1 MPLKKLELV
10 RLAEKTEKPP
20 LFEPTDVFWVDPYIS
35 KHILHAHLDPDTD
48 DASRKPAT
56 IRSAALWIAEQAG
69 GGAGRKLL
77 DLGCGPGLYCREFA
91 KFGFDVT
98 GVDFSANSLEHAR
111 STARRNG
118 VLIKY
123 LEKNYIA
130 DELPAPFDVVTLIY
144 GDFCVLSDY
153 DRSLLLWKVRA
164 LLAPGGIFVFDVFT
178 RQYVERTGL
187 KSDWYVQLKDG
198 FWHPNPHLVLEQ
210 GFDYQEG
217 GVYLNQ
223 YTVFPAGSK
232 SKTYNIWH
240 RYYTRNS
247 IRSILEKHRL
257 SIVAE
262 HADLSG
268 KDIDHHS
275 EWIGIVARCRP

>member
-1 MPLKKLELV
+1 M
-10 RLAEKTEKPP
+10 
-20 LFEPTDVFWVDPYIS
+20 
-35 KHILHAHLDPDTD
+35 
-48 DASRKPAT
+48 
-56 IRSAALWIAEQAG
+56 
-69 GGAGRKLL
+69 
-77 DLGCGPGLYCREFA
+77 
-91 KFGFDVT
+91 
-98 GVDFSANSLEHAR
+98 
-111 STARRNG
+111 
-118 VLIKY
+118 
-123 LEKNYIA
+123 
-130 DELPAPFDVVTLIY
+130 
-144 GDFCVLSDY
+144 
-153 DRSLLLWKVRA
+153 
-164 LLAPGGIFVFDVFT
+164 FDVFT
-178 RQYVERTGL
+178 RQYIERTGL

>member
-1 MPLKKLELV
+1 MPLKKIELA

-20 LFEPTDVFWVDPYIS
+20 VFEPTDVFWVDPYIS
-35 KHILHAHLDPDTD
+35 KHILHAHLDPNTD

-56 IRSAALWIAEQAG
+56 IRSTAMWIADQAG
-69 GGAGRKLL
+69 GGAGRRLL
-77 DLGCGPGLYCREFA
+77 DLGCGPGLYCKEFA
-91 KFGFDVT
+91 KLGFEVT
-98 GVDFSANSLEHAR
+98 GVDFSANSLEYAR
-111 STARRNG
+111 STSG
-118 VLIKY
+118 PPIQY

-153 DRSLLLWKVRA
+153 DRSLLLWKIRN

-198 FWHPNPHLVLEQ
+198 FWHPDPHLVLEQ
-210 GFDYQEG
+210 GFDYKEEG
-217 GVYLNQ
+217 VHLNQ

-232 SKTYNIWH
+232 GKTYNIWH
-240 RYYTRNS
+240 SYYTRDT
-247 IRSILEKHRL
+247 IRAILEKHRL

-268 KDIDHHS
+268 KNIDDHS
-275 EWIGIVARCRP
+275 EWIGIVARSRP